1 MTALRLLETSRGIA
15 GAFANQLFADH
26 GANIV
31 KVEPPEGDATRE
43 RAGGGLFASLNRGKR
58 SVSIDIGS
66 SSGRERL
73 RTLVEW
79 CDAIVCGPELAAAG
93 IDDAQ
98 LREWNPRAIRS
109 WVVDFGLDGP
119 YAGYEAESIQLL
131 ALGGIMG
138 ITGTPRREPLSIPG
152 EHPAYIA
159 GIHAYTATA
168 AALLLREREG
178 GDGQRVETTLF
189 EAVAATAE
197 MACTLYNYTGAVR
210 ARFHGRVPWGIQGE
224 VLPCKD
230 GYIGVHPGTPGTGH
244 LLAILI
250 DRPELVDDPLFT
262 DPRYRLTHAEDF
274 FDLLRPFLA
283 THTRKEIIAACDE
296 LGVPFGAVL
305 EVPDLL
311 KDEQL
316 IDRKYFLPTA
326 VDSREVVVPGPA
338 FRSSPSA
345 AASAAYPSIGQHS
358 EETFER
364 ATGGTGSTGSR
375 QPAGKPLT
383 GIRVVDL
390 SWVWA
395 GPAASRILADLGAEV
410 VKIESPRRPDF
421 VRAFVQNH
429 NEDHPDYWDHGGY
442 FIEKNLGK
450 RAITLDLNAP
460 EGKEVFLKLVAD
472 ADVVLE
478 SFRPRVMEQ
487 FGLGFDQLST
497 VSPGLVMVSLS
508 GYGQYGPAR
517 NRSAYG
523 HALEP
528 ESGITS
534 TIGYAGERPIKSGLA
549 YTDPISGVLAAGAIV
564 HALQKRESG
573 EHEGAVYID
582 LAERDAVLPFMAE
595 RIVDYQLS
603 GELTPRLGN
612 RHERFA
618 PQGCYACAGN
628 DRWVAI
634 TARDDHEWL
643 TLARLVGAEQL
654 AGLDLAARRER
665 ADELDAAIGA
675 WCETREPFEVME
687 LLQANGIPAAV
698 VQNGRDL
705 LRDPQLRGRDY
716 FFAADHPRV
725 GEKLYHRFLGAR
737 FETFVASSPSPA
749 PLLDEHTDEVLGEL
763 GYDAEQIA
771 KLRSDAICG
780 HQLEPLQTLGAELAM
795 EWLLEQGAI
804 SELDPIPVDP
814 WLTAREPGAVAASAH
829 E

>member
-15 GAFANQLFADH
+15 GAFAGQLFADH
-26 GANIV
+26 GTDVV

-43 RAGGGLFASLNRGKR
+43 RASGGLFASLNRGKR
-58 SVSIDIGS
+58 SVSIDLDS
-66 SSGRERL
+66 SDGRERL
-73 RTLVEW
+73 RTLVQW
-79 CDAIVCGPELAAAG
+79 CDAVVCGPELAAAG
-93 IDDAQ
+93 IDDDQ

-152 EHPAYIA
+152 DHPAYIA

-178 GDGQRVETTLF
+178 GEGQRVETTLF

-230 GYIGVHPGTPGTGH
+230 GHIGVHPGTGT

-274 FDLLRPFLA
+274 FNLLRPFLA
-283 THTRKEIIAACDE
+283 AHTRKEIITACDE

-316 IDRKYFLPTA
+316 IHREYFLPTA
-326 VDSREVVVPGPA
+326 IDGREVVVPGPA
-338 FRSSPSA
+338 FRTSNSA
-345 AASAAYPSIGQHS
+345 AASASYPAIGEHS
-358 EETFER
+358 DETFEP
-364 ATGGTGSTGSR
+364 AAGGIGSTSGG
-375 QPAGKPLT
+375 QPAGKPLA
-383 GIRVVDL
+383 GVRIVDV

-410 VKIESPRRPDF
+410 VKIESPRRPDT
-421 VRAFVQNH
+421 VRALVQDR
-429 NEDHPDYWDHGGY
+429 NEGHPDYWDYGGY

-460 EGKEVFLKLVAD
+460 EGKEVFLQLVAD
-472 ADVVLE
+472 ADVVME

-487 FGLGFDQLST
+487 FGLGYDQLLA
-497 VSPGLVMVSLS
+497 VSPELVMVSLS
-508 GYGQYGPAR
+508 GYGQDGPAR
-517 NRSAYG
+517 NRTAYG

-564 HALQKRESG
+564 HALQQRESG
-573 EHEGAVYID
+573 ERKGALYID

-603 GELTPRLGN
+603 GELAPRLGN

-634 TARDDHEWL
+634 TARDDDEW
-643 TLARLVGAEQL
+643 TALARLVGAEQL
-654 AGLDLAARRER
+654 AGLDLPARRER
-665 ADELDAAIGA
+665 VDELDAAIGT
-675 WCETREPFEVME
+675 WCETRDPFEVME
-687 LLQANGIPAAV
+687 LLQASGVPAAV

-716 FFAADHPRV
+716 FFPADHPRV
-725 GEKLYHRFLGAR
+725 GKKLYHRFLGAR
-737 FETFVASSPSPA
+737 FETFVASSSSPA

-763 GYDAEQIA
+763 GYDADQIA
-771 KLRSDAICG
+771 KLRADAVSG
-780 HQLEPLQTLGAELAM
+780 HQLEPLQTLRAALAM

-804 SELDPIPVDP
+804 TELDPIPDDP
-814 WLTAREPGAVAASAH
+814 WLTAREPGTAASARG
-829 E
+829 